1 MFENEQKEQARKRSR
16 AEVLV
21 GRTVNT
27 KRDKRDG
34 RRKARVAGGGR

>member
-1 MFENEQKEQARKRSR
+1 MFENEQKEPARKRSR

-27 KRDKRDG
+27 KRDG
-34 RRKARVAGGGR
+34 RRKARVAGWGR